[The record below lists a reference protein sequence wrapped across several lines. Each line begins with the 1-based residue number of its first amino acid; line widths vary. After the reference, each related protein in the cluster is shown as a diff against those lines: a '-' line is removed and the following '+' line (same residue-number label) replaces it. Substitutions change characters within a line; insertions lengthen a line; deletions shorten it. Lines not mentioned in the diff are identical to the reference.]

1 MSIKNKFPNIKPSLN
16 LDFANTKRLDPR
28 ITFTRASTATYWDGV
43 TQAKAEENLLKYS
56 QDFENAAWVN
66 AEVTITANAVT
77 APDGTT
83 TADTLTGN
91 GVSGLHSILQT
102 ATTSTV
108 GKAFSVYLKAGT
120 NNFAQIFFDGDAAP
134 FADFDLSTGTVGT
147 TGGSVTATATA
158 AGNGWYRCAVY
169 TASTTATNPRVCLVS
184 SSTAVRA
191 ESNSLSTAIYMWG
204 AQLEQRS
211 QATAYTPTT
220 DQPITKHQPVLQT
233 AASGVPRFDHNPVT
247 GESLGLLI
255 EEQRTNLLTYSGQFD
270 NAAWTKTDATV
281 YPNATVAPDGTLSG
295 DLIVYTTASS
305 AHPTFQNTALTSGIA
320 YTQTVYV
327 KSAGQA
333 FFNIYGSTGFNSGGF
348 VTFNLSTG
356 TVSNS
361 NLFTGAISSVG
372 NGWYKCSVT
381 ASATSTVSGRLVM
394 RGLPSEPGSS
404 GSGNLYTG
412 DGYSGIYIWGAQ
424 LEAGAFPT
432 SYIPTTSEQVTR
444 AADAASMTGTNFSS
458 WYRQDEGTLFGDA
471 VDPVLPAVSRAI
483 VEVNDGTDA
492 NRFNIQSK
500 SQDDNTVGFVGV
512 SKSSIVIN
520 LQAAG
525 LGDGRVKAAFAL
537 GPILSGGA
545 IGCAD
550 GNLAPSI
557 VDPIIPMPLSSL
569 RIGAT
574 SIGAAVWNG
583 TIKKIA
589 YYPKRLTNA
598 ELQAL
603 TT

>member
-43 TQAKAEENLLKYS
+43 TQAKAEQNLLKYS
-56 QDFENAAWVN
+56 QDFENAVWVN

-220 DQPITKHQPVLQT
+220 DKPITKYQPVLQT
-233 AASGVPRFDHNPVT
+233 AASGAARFDHNPVT

-255 EEQRTNLLTYSGQFD
+255 EEQRTNLLTYSSDYSQ
-270 NAAWTKTDATV
+270 AAWASATV
-281 YPNATVAPDGTLSG
+281 TLAPNVIVAPDGALSG
-295 DLIVYTTASS
+295 SLITY
-305 AHPTFQNTALTSGIA
+305 L
-320 YTQTVYV
+320 
-327 KSAGQA
+327 SAGARIVQTA
-333 FFNIYGSTGFNSGGF
+333 AVAATSCTFSVYLKARAADSGSRLLIYNSTTSTLLGQVNISA
-348 VTFNLSTG
+348 LA
-356 TVSNS
+356 
-361 NLFTGAISSVG
+361 TGALGVIAGSGTPSATVTAVG
-372 NGWYKCSVT
+372 NGWYRYTVT
-381 ASATSTVSGRLVM
+381 VTSGII
-394 RGLPSEPGSS
+394 
-404 GSGNLYTG
+404 SGNSVAVYVYT
-412 DGYSGIYIWGAQ
+412 DSGGGSTSGTAVYVWGAQ
-424 LEAGAFPT
+424 LEAGSFPT

-500 SQDDNTVGFVGV
+500 SQDGNTVGFVGV

-525 LGDGRVKAAFAL
+525 LEDGRVKAAFAL

-589 YYPKRLTNA
+589 YYPKRLSDT

-603 TT
+603 TA

>member
-43 TQAKAEENLLKYS
+43 TQAKAEQNLLKYS
-56 QDFENAAWVN
+56 QDFENAVWVN

-220 DQPITKHQPVLQT
+220 DKPITKYQPVLQT

-255 EEQRTNLLTYSGQFD
+255 EVQRTNLLTYSSD
-270 NAAWTKTDATV
+270 LSDAAWTKTNTTV
-281 YPNATVAPDGTLSG
+281 DSNSAIAPDGTPTGDKLVAASG
-295 DLIVYTTASS
+295 SAAHGIIISVSSPANSAISVYAKYAGQRFIQFHLGQVDQTRAWVNFDILDGVVGTINGAATS
-305 AHPTFQNTALTSGIA
+305 ATIA
-320 YTQTVYV
+320 Y
-327 KSAGQA
+327 
-333 FFNIYGSTGFNSGGF
+333 
-348 VTFNLSTG
+348 
-356 TVSNS
+356 
-361 NLFTGAISSVG
+361 VG
-372 NGWYKCSVT
+372 NGWYRCSFLRT
-381 ASATSTVSGRLVM
+381 
-394 RGLPSEPGSS
+394 
-404 GSGNLYTG
+404 GSGNVVAGVYIAPSADAAFAAAATG

-424 LEAGAFPT
+424 LEDGVFPT
-432 SYIPTTSEQVTR
+432 SYIPTTTAQVTC
-444 AADAASMTGTNFSS
+444 AADTASMTGTNFSS
-458 WYRQDEGTLFGDA
+458 WYRQDAGTVYTEYMPRLVSGG
-471 VDPVLPAVSRAI
+471 VAVSLDASASRRFIIYDAI
-483 VEVNDGTDA
+483 SSLVQNYYIGASGPISLGTAIEGSSVKVAASFDVA
-492 NRFNIQSK
+492 ASSGCMNGSSIAVGAQGIQAASRMCIG
-500 SQDDNTVGFVGV
+500 SENLTSNTVN
-512 SKSSIVIN
+512 S
-520 LQAAG
+520 
-525 LGDGRVKAAFAL
+525 
-537 GPILSGGA
+537 
-545 IGCAD
+545 
-550 GNLAPSI
+550 
-557 VDPIIPMPLSSL
+557 
-569 RIGAT
+569 
-574 SIGAAVWNG
+574 
-583 TIKKIA
+583 TIRKVA
-589 YYPKRLTNA
+589 YYPLRLTDSQ
-598 ELQAL
+598 LQAL
-603 TT
+603 TA

>member
-43 TQAKAEENLLKYS
+43 TYAKAEENLLKYS
-56 QDFENAAWVN
+56 QDFENAVWVN
-66 AEVTITANAVT
+66 AEVTITANATT

-220 DQPITKHQPVLQT
+220 DKPITKYQPVLQT
-233 AASGVPRFDHNPVT
+233 AASGAARFDHNPVT

-255 EEQRTNLLTYSGQFD
+255 EEQRTNLFTYGQGFD

-281 YPNATVAPDGTLSG
+281 VSGAAVAPDGVATAFKLIPNAVSTAYHRISQAYSAANNTGYTFSIYAKAVEYSLLLISSG
-295 DLIVYTTASS
+295 GSG
-305 AHPTFQNTALTSGIA
+305 LTSAGGSGA
-320 YTQTVYV
+320 DQTAVVDLANGNVLNNKYGV
-327 KSAGQA
+327 K
-333 FFNIYGSTGFNSGGF
+333 
-348 VTFNLSTG
+348 
-356 TVSNS
+356 VSH
-361 NLFTGAISSVG
+361 VG
-372 NGWYKCSVT
+372 NGWYRCAISFTTDGDGGGIVPYVGV
-381 ASATSTVSGRLVM
+381 ANSAT
-394 RGLPSEPGSS
+394 PSA
-404 GSGNLYTG
+404 YTG

-432 SYIPTTSEQVTR
+432 SYVPTTTAAVTR
-444 AADAASMTGTNFSS
+444 AADTAVMTGTNFSS
-458 WYRQDEGTLFGDA
+458 WYRQDEGTVYLEN
-471 VDPVLPAVSRAI
+471 SR
-483 VEVNDGTDA
+483 EY
-492 NRFNIQSK
+492 
-500 SQDDNTVGFVGV
+500 VG
-512 SKSSIVIN
+512 
-520 LQAAG
+520 
-525 LGDGRVKAAFAL
+525 
-537 GPILSGGA
+537 
-545 IGCAD
+545 
-550 GNLAPSI
+550 
-557 VDPIIPMPLSSL
+557 
-569 RIGAT
+569 T
-574 SIGAAVWNG
+574 SIGYAITDGTLTHLTQLLLNPLDTRFTVTVRGENIINLIESSTYPQVLRSAFAVKSGDFARALNNQPLSTSALIAAPVASRMDIGNRLGLFQLNG
-583 TIKKIA
+583 HIKKLS
-589 YYPKRLTNA
+589 YYPKRLTNT

-603 TT
+603 TA